1 MNRPS
6 ARSNRRGSASI
17 GVIIAL
23 AVLQL
28 IVVGVVLGG
37 ARDQDLTTK
46 RLAALRAQYAAEA
59 GVNMAAR
66 EFARNTDEDG
76 DGTMGTISPKTA
88 LTQATFSVVKVVAG
102 STSTF
107 TVSSASADAT
117 RRAQLVGVESASA
130 AATTQGVKF
139 EGWTLSSAPS
149 SLASV
154 PFASTPTVVGWT
166 PWVNVP
172 NTAGTAFW
180 QGGPNNR
187 FGVRFSG
194 KITIPTTGSWT
205 FTLGSDDGSDF
216 AINGSTLINHDGL
229 HGFSNLTGVI
239 TLAAGTHDFVVRYFE
254 NSGNNGCVLSWSGPG
269 VPSTTVIPPTAFTAS
284 LTGTAA
290 LAATNTVA
298 ISGEGTALAAT
309 ADGYDSSLGLYGGA
323 NVDTTSTIV
332 AVNATASNRFTMSS
346 MARLRGSARVGVG
359 GTPSSVISLSSG
371 ATISG
376 TQTAAASNAAVPGR
390 QGVPGVGSS
399 SGDIT
404 YSSGTA
410 TISVDRYF
418 NNLTLSGTAVVN
430 VTAPVYIRV
439 DGNLVVSN
447 SASLTIDTGGSLTMF
462 VYGNATL
469 SNTSTVNMNTGSSGR
484 LRIIMMGTNRT
495 IQLNDSARLCAAV
508 VGNTADLSLTGSASP
523 PCEFWGTF
531 AGRSVAMTGRALL
544 HADLA
549 GRTGSGGS
557 GTRTVKFTSW
567 AMVP

>member
-1 MNRPS
+1 MSVAPHT
-6 ARSNRRGSASI
+6 ARGSASI

-66 EFARNTDEDG
+66 EFALNADDDG
-76 DGTMGTISPKTA
+76 DGMMGTISTKTA
-88 LTQATFSVVKVVAG
+88 LTQATFSVTKAVAG
-102 STSTF
+102 PTSTF
-107 TVSSASADAT
+107 TVSSASADAA
-117 RRAQLVGVESASA
+117 RRARLVGVESTPSSS
-130 AATTQGVKF
+130 TTQGVKF
-139 EGWTLSSAPS
+139 EAWTLTAAPS
-149 SLASV
+149 ALASV
-154 PFASTPTVVGWT
+154 PFGTTPTAAGWT

-172 NTAGTAFW
+172 NSSGAAFW

-205 FTLGSDDGSDF
+205 FSLGSDDGSDLS
-216 AINGSTLINHDGL
+216 INGATLINHDGA
-229 HGFSNLTGVI
+229 HSFSTRTGII
-239 TLAAGTHDFVVRYFE
+239 TLAAGAHDFTVRYFE

-269 VPSTTVIPPTAFTAS
+269 VPTTTVIPPTAFSTS
-284 LTGTAA
+284 LSG
-290 LAATNTVA
+290 LAAVAATTTVA
-298 ISGEGTALAAT
+298 IAGEGTVLAST
-309 ADGYDSSLGLYGGA
+309 VNGYDSSLGLYGGA
-323 NVDTTSTIV
+323 NIDNTNSIV

-346 MARLRGSARVGVG
+346 MARLLGSASVAPG
-359 GTPSSVISLSSG
+359 GIPSSVISLSSG

-376 TQTAAASNAAVPGR
+376 TQTAGASNAAVAGR
-390 QGVPGVGSS
+390 QGVPAVGSS
-399 SGDIT
+399 SGNVT
-404 YSSGTA
+404 FSSGTTTIA
-410 TISVDRYF
+410 TDRYF
-418 NNLTLSGTAVVN
+418 NNLTISSTAVVN
-430 VTAPVYIRV
+430 VTAPVYMRV
-439 DGNLVVSN
+439 DGNLTVSN

-462 VYGNATL
+462 VYGNVTL
-469 SNTSTVNMNTGSSGR
+469 SNTSTVNINTGSSGR
-484 LRIIMMGTNRT
+484 LRIIMMGNNRT
-495 IQLNDSARLCAAV
+495 IQLNDSSKLCAAA
-508 VGNTADLSLTGSASP
+508 VGNTADLSLTGSGSP

-531 AGRSVAMTGRALL
+531 AGRAVSMTGRSLI